1 MEENNNQVDLFDKV
15 LNKAKLKQDVYKN
28 TFEAAKLFKEV
39 IVEIIDE
46 FKGKLSPDETRISF
60 EYKDRDAFEMELKFA
75 GDVLIFM
82 MHTNV
87 FEFSRNSDIMR
98 TNYIHEDKKRSYCGM
113 INIYNFLADSFKYN
127 RENDIGYLIGRVFI
141 NKENHFYIE
150 GKKELGMI
158 YNNFANNIMTKEA
171 ARDIVENAILYTSN
185 FDLLTPPYD
194 EVKEVTVF
202 EIQANIDNIRLKTGK
217 RLGFKFQIDSDNMI
231 G

>member
-1 MEENNNQVDLFDKV
+1 MEENNNQIDLFDKV
-15 LNKAKLKQDVYKN
+15 LNKAKLKQDIYKN

-39 IVEIIDE
+39 IVEIVDD
-46 FKGKLSPDETRISF
+46 FKKKLSPDETRISF
-60 EYKDRDAFEMELKFA
+60 EYKDRDIFGMELKFA

-82 MHTNV
+82 MHTNI
-87 FEFSRNSDIMR
+87 FEFSRNDEIMR
-98 TNYIHEDKKRSYCGM
+98 TNYIREDKKRSYCGM

-150 GKKELGMI
+150 GKKELGLI
-158 YNNFANNIMTKEA
+158 YNNFANNILTKEA
-171 ARDIVENAILYTSN
+171 AREIVENAILYTSN
-185 FDLLTPPYD
+185 FDLLTPPYE

-217 RLGFKFQIDSDNMI
+217 RLGFKFQADTENMS